1 MNRSVSS
8 TNLSSKTPLTILN
21 GFLGAGKT
29 TLLKSLLYK
38 LHATSLRV
46 AVIVNDMSEL
56 DVDGVIIANT
66 ELVSKQQLN
75 FVSISATNIS
85 SEEGIARLEVAIE
98 KLLGEFKP
106 DLLLLET
113 SGSSHPAPLLRYF
126 QHHRRVALTGF
137 LTLADA
143 VMLKEDYQS
152 GETLIEGF
160 KQHLARGTRGIETLL
175 AEQIML
181 SSKVLLTK
189 ADRLP
194 ANAVQA
200 IAGQLHQLNPYIDII
215 ATQWGEIDVS
225 LIPSLPAYNFQL
237 VSTLLDEIVQRDA
250 KHRAE
255 FHGAFQLQSE
265 VIDDQRPFHPQRLWD
280 TCQQYLGKGVH
291 RSKGFFWMASRDD
304 LALLW
309 NQVAGS
315 INLEFVSY
323 WKAGV
328 LKHQD
333 NGLIAEERQALEKQL
348 AGQSSRFGDRRC
360 RITVIGEGEEVEH
373 FTSALKLCFCT
384 ESEIADWLNGG
395 EFNDPWPQRVARLK
409 STH

>member
-8 TNLSSKTPLTILN
+8 TNLSSKTPLTI
-21 GFLGAGKT
+21 
-29 TLLKSLLYK
+29 
-38 LHATSLRV
+38 
-46 AVIVNDMSEL
+46 
-56 DVDGVIIANT
+56 
-66 ELVSKQQLN
+66 
-75 FVSISATNIS
+75 
-85 SEEGIARLEVAIE
+85 
-98 KLLGEFKP
+98 
-106 DLLLLET
+106 
-113 SGSSHPAPLLRYF
+113 
-126 QHHRRVALTGF
+126 LTGF

-152 GETLIEGF
+152 GEMLIEGF

-189 ADRLP
+189 TDRLP
-194 ANAVQA
+194 ANTVQA

-225 LIPSLPAYNFQL
+225 LILSLPAYNFQL
-237 VSTLLDEIVQRDA
+237 FSTLLDEIIQRDA
-250 KHRAE
+250 EHKAE
-255 FHGAFQLQSE
+255 FHVAFQLKTE

-328 LKHQD
+328 LEHQD

-348 AGQSSRFGDRRC
+348 AEQSSRFGDRRC
-360 RITVIGEGEEVEH
+360 RITVIGEGEEVKH
-373 FTSALKLCFCT
+373 FTSALKRCFCT